1 MESIGVKEFRE
12 NLSRILNRVEQGEI
26 IQIQRH
32 GKKIVELRPAE
43 KTSAQTL
50 LNRMKKRG
58 LLEGGSGIFSR
69 KICTIRNSKP
79 GKAVSDYISEER
91 R

>member
-1 MESIGVKEFRE
+1 MNTIGVKEFRQ
-12 NLSRILNRVEQGEI
+12 NLSQILKRVEHGEI

-43 KTSAQTL
+43 TTSTQTL
-50 LNRMKKRG
+50 INQMKENG
-58 LLEGGSGIFSR
+58 LLDGGTG
-69 KICTIRNSKP
+69 TIVTKSVTIPNLKP
-79 GKAVSDYISEER
+79 EKPVSDYISEER